1 VGYNASA
8 VCKNLQRFVLRL
20 ENNFFILLF
29 KNAVAYYNAGVEI
42 VKLRSRNIGSDLLF
56 QACGRRGSAKENKRK
71 SKRSRVRA
79 LAEPNF

>member
-29 KNAVAYYNAGVEI
+29 KNAVAYYNAGVVVVNYEVGI
-42 VKLRSRNIGSDLLF
+42 LALTFCYKHVATVAQRKNGQKI
-56 QACGRRGSAKENKRK
+56 KENQKDPGF
-71 SKRSRVRA
+71 A
-79 LAEPNF
+79 P